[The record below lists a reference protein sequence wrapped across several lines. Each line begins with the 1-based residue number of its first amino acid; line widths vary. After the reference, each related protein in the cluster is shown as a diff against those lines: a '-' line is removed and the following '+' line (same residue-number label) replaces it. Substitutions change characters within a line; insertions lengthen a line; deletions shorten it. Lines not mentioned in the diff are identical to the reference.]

1 MNDERFGTMIL
12 VVDDDPMLLNLVQKC
27 MRKEGYQSAG
37 ARTGKET
44 VEWLKQNHADLML
57 LDFRLPDM
65 DAEELAG
72 ILAESGDLVPFIVF
86 TGHESVQTSVRMLKK
101 GARDYLMKDGTLLEL
116 LPSVVA
122 QILAQL
128 EKEKRLTEA
137 EDKLRKMFKEVEK
150 SRDDI
155 LSIMNTLRIGTA
167 MTDENGLLTFLSET
181 CKPFVGDEEFFGK
194 PWQLVCP
201 FNESDKSLIRN
212 NYELPESDREKISVN
227 VEGKDGRL
235 YWMDVE
241 IKDDP
246 RNSRGRIFFFYDMSE
261 VHDLRLLLDGKA
273 RHNDLV
279 GKSSPMRQV
288 FQRIQEVSHVDST
301 VLIEGETG
309 TGKEMVARTVHY
321 SGHRKNGPFIG
332 MNCAGLSDSLLES
345 QLFGHRRGSFT
356 GAIDDHLGFFEAAN
370 GGTLFLDEIGDIPM
384 NVQNRL
390 LRVLQEREITR
401 LGESKARKIDV
412 RVLAATQHDLERLV
426 AEGKFRPD
434 LFYRVCV
441 ARVHLPPLRDRREDI
456 PLLSSLF
463 LRQSTTADEKEIHEI
478 SHETMR
484 ALMDYRWPGNVRELQ
499 NVIEFAV
506 IRCKGSVIQ
515 IEDLPPEVNLG
526 AGPAALDD
534 QFPRDEKGRLL
545 AALEQAGGNR
555 SRAAQLL
562 GVSRAT
568 LYRHMSRLG
577 LPSSK

>member
-1 MNDERFGTMIL
+1 MIDNRSRCTIL
-12 VVDDDPMLLNLVQKC
+12 IVDDDPMLLNLIQKC
-27 MRKEGYQSAG
+27 MKKEGYLTAG
-37 ARTGKET
+37 TRTGKET
-44 VEWLKQNHADLML
+44 AEWLGRNQADLML

-72 ILAESGDLVPFIVF
+72 ILAEKGDLVPYIVF

-101 GARDYLMKDGTLLEL
+101 GARDYLMKDGAFLEL

-122 QILAQL
+122 QILEQL
-128 EKEKRLTEA
+128 EKERKLAETEA
-137 EDKLRKMFKEVEK
+137 KLREMFEQVEK

-167 MTDENGLLTFLSET
+167 MTDENGLLTFISKM
-181 CKPFVGDEEFFGK
+181 CKLIVGEEGVIGNH
-194 PWQLVCP
+194 WESTCP
-201 FNESDKSLIRN
+201 FKQTDKSLIKT
-212 NYELPESDREKISVN
+212 NYELPENEREKISVS
-227 VEGKDGRL
+227 VEGQDGRL

-261 VHDLRLLLDGKA
+261 IHDLRLLLDEKA
-273 RHNDLV
+273 RHSDLV
-279 GKSSPMRQV
+279 GKSSPMKQV
-288 FQRIQEVSHVDST
+288 SQRIQEVSHVDST
-301 VLIEGETG
+301 VLIEGDTG
-309 TGKEMVARTVHY
+309 TGKEMVARTIHF

-345 QLFGHRRGSFT
+345 QLFGHRRGAFT

-370 GGTLFLDEIGDIPM
+370 EGTLFLDEVGDIPI

-401 LGESKARKIDV
+401 LGDSKARKINV
-412 RVLAATQHDLERLV
+412 RVLAATQHDLEQLV
-426 AEGKFRPD
+426 AEGKFRAD
-434 LFYRVCV
+434 LFYRICV
-441 ARVHLPPLRDRREDI
+441 ARIQLPPLHDRREDI
-456 PLLSSLF
+456 PLLSGLF
-463 LRQSTTADEKEIHEI
+463 LRQSNTAVAKEIHEV
-478 SHETMR
+478 SHDSMR
-484 ALMDYRWPGNVRELQ
+484 MLMDYHWPGNVRELQ

-506 IRCKGSVIQ
+506 IRCKGAVIQ
-515 IEDLPPEVNLG
+515 IEDLPPEVTQSSG
-526 AGPAALDD
+526 SSTFGD